1 MSDRICIEG
10 LTAFGLVGVYPNEKD
25 TPQRLLVNL
34 CVETDTRVAAHSEQL
49 EDTLD
54 YDRLAEC
61 VRQVIRERHHN
72 LIETVAER
80 IALRILLAHRGR
92 IEALTVRVEKPGAV
106 PDAQTVSVEIR
117 RTMADMNT

>member
-10 LTAFGLVGVYPNEKD
+10 LTAVGLVGVYPSEKD
-25 TPQRLLVNL
+25 TPQQLIISL
-34 CVETDTRVAAHSEQL
+34 CVETDTRSAAHSEQL

-54 YDRLAEC
+54 YDRLAES

-80 IALRILLAHRGR
+80 IALRILMAHRGR
-92 IEALTVRVEKPGAV
+92 IEALTVRVAKPGAV

-117 RTMADMNT
+117 RTMADMKT

>member
-10 LTAFGLVGVYPNEKD
+10 LTALGLVGVYPSEKE

-34 CVETDTRVAAHSEQL
+34 CVESDTRSAAHSEQL

-61 VRQVIRERHHN
+61 VRQVIAERHHN

-92 IEALTVRVEKPGAV
+92 VDALTVRVAKPGAV
-106 PDAQTVSVEIR
+106 PDAQTVAVEIR
-117 RTMADMNT
+117 RTLADITT